1 MDFGMKL
8 QSLRKEKG
16 LSQEALAE
24 KLNVSRQAV
33 SKWESG
39 AGYPEMDKL
48 ILISDL
54 FGVTIDYLIK
64 DSHEFVQDE
73 QRMESKYFMNSQK
86 IKEYM
91 NFKKH
96 FGLRI
101 GGAVSAIILSVIFPI
116 LMSDKQYEMI
126 GTMIMLIVI
135 AIAVGILIMTG
146 MSCEAYLDLEEK
158 EIHMS
163 FNDLQ
168 DIQNQY
174 MNFKSKFGMSIAFGV
189 FLIIFAVAMTVFVE
203 EYVKNEY
210 LSGIILITCV
220 AISVFI
226 FIYQCIKDGMYQ
238 FLVQNKKYIIEQKKE
253 KKSLYAITMPLAA
266 MIYLVMGFT
275 QGWWHPGWII
285 FPVTASITA
294 GIESFMDKD

>member
-24 KLNVSRQAV
+24 RLNVSRQAV

-54 FGVTIDYLIK
+54 FGVSIDYLIK
-64 DSHEFVQDE
+64 DSHEPVQDE
-73 QRMESKYFMNSQK
+73 QRVESKYFMNNQK

-91 NFKKH
+91 NFKRH

-116 LMSDKQYEMI
+116 LMSDSQNEMI
-126 GTMIMLIVI
+126 GTMVMLLIV
-135 AIAVGILIMTG
+135 AMAVGVLIMTG
-146 MSCEAYLDLEEK
+146 ISSEDYSELEKK
-158 EIHMS
+158 EINMS

-168 DIQNQY
+168 EIQNQY

-189 FLIIFAVAMTVFVE
+189 FFIIVAVAIVAFIE

-210 LSGIILITCV
+210 LAGVILIVCV

-226 FIYQCIKDGMYQ
+226 FIYQGIKDGMYR
-238 FLVQNKKYIIEQKKE
+238 FLVQNKKYINEQRKE
-253 KKSLYAITMPLAA
+253 EKSLYAITMPLAA
-266 MIYLVMGFT
+266 MIYLIMGFT
-275 QGWWHPGWII
+275 QEWWHPGWII
-285 FPVTASITA
+285 FPVTAIITA
-294 GIESFMDKD
+294 GIESFRDKD

>member
-24 KLNVSRQAV
+24 KLHVSRQAV

-64 DSHEFVQDE
+64 DSHESVPDD
-73 QRMESKYFMNSQK
+73 QRAESKYFMNSQK

-91 NFKKH
+91 NFKRH

-126 GTMIMLIVI
+126 GTMIMLLIV
-135 AIAVGILIMTG
+135 ALAVGVLIITG
-146 MSCEAYLDLEEK
+146 MSCE
-158 EIHMS
+158 
-163 FNDLQ
+163 
-168 DIQNQY
+168 
-174 MNFKSKFGMSIAFGV
+174 G
-189 FLIIFAVAMTVFVE
+189 
-203 EYVKNEY
+203 
-210 LSGIILITCV
+210 
-220 AISVFI
+220 
-226 FIYQCIKDGMYQ
+226 
-238 FLVQNKKYIIEQKKE
+238 
-253 KKSLYAITMPLAA
+253 
-266 MIYLVMGFT
+266 
-275 QGWWHPGWII
+275 
-285 FPVTASITA
+285 
-294 GIESFMDKD
+294 